1 MAYDEVLAARVRAAV
16 SDRAEA
22 DEKKM
27 FGGLAFMVNTHMAC
41 GIVGDDLM
49 VRVGAQ
55 AMAGAL
61 AEPHVRP
68 MDFTGRPLKGFVYVS
83 PAGYAGPALG
93 RWVRRAVAYAAT
105 VPAARKRT
113 PRRQAVR

>member
-1 MAYDEVLAARVRAAV
+1 MAYDEDLARRL
-16 SDRAEA
+16 RAEFA
-22 DEKKM
+22 RLPGSSERKM
-27 FGGLAFMVNTHMAC
+27 FGGLCLMVDGKMCC

-49 VRVGAQ
+49 VRVGAE